1 VTTAASQKTDAKTD
15 ERAADAALVSRAQ
28 AGDQKAFELLVRSH
42 QQGLYR
48 VVFRY
53 LKNEADALDVTQR
66 ALVKAYKSLDKFRGD
81 AAFKTWLYRIGVNL
95 SLNHIRDNKRE
106 IASEI
111 RDDAIARRA
120 TGPMRIIAGEDN
132 ALLRQAIEELP
143 PKQRQVLE
151 LRIYDEMSFKEIAEV
166 AECSVN
172 SAKVNF
178 HHAVKKLRAMLS
190 PGEDSQ

>member
-1 VTTAASQKTDAKTD
+1 M
-15 ERAADAALVSRAQ
+15 SRAQ
-28 AGDQKAFELLVRSH
+28 AGDQRAFELLVRSH

-48 VVFRY
+48 VVYRY

-106 IASEI
+106 FAAEI
-111 RDDAIARRA
+111 RDDALARRA
-120 TGPMRIIAGEDN
+120 TGPMRIIAGEDSE
-132 ALLRQAIEELP
+132 LLRRAIEELP
-143 PKQRQVLE
+143 PKQRTVLE
-151 LRIYDEMSFKEIAEV
+151 LRIYDELSFKEIAEV
-166 AECSVN
+166 AECSEN

-190 PGEDSQ
+190 PREESK